1 MQNYSTSKMIQ
12 TKAPRCSSKRSRIVA
27 IGTIILMT
35 SSSIEAFSAIRQS
48 MNMISSDYNPQKRK
62 LKPINMVVANV
73 LEEPPTRVA
82 PTKYLPNDPWQNLEN
97 NVFIIE
103 QTESPISVDVRKY
116 HDGIYKHGHNSIPKQ
131 KKTIEY
137 LTVDVNNTSIKT
149 SRRKVLSASSYRIK
163 DRPPRES
170 KSSTMPGFRNK
181 ETLKMRSDK
190 LSQELFEKTTGKKLR
205 KTSKTDHK
213 KKMTKN
219 TRDMYAASAT
229 VPDSLIDFTNR
240 IHKEERITPTD
251 EISLGTKTRES
262 IRLLE
267 LYGDLETKYGREPTD
282 DEWCA
287 AAGKINMESLRQ
299 TIQEGNAAKDKLV
312 TSNLRMVQRVVNLY
326 IRNGLGSQ
334 YNAGDLMQEGTMALM
349 RAAEKYEPERGFRF
363 STYAMYWIRAS
374 VKRSQILQS
383 RVINVPQRFHE
394 TFKKIQ
400 KIEKE
405 MADDLGRNP
414 TISELANACNLTE
427 AQLERCVKAMKQ
439 QTYSLDQVI
448 TNPFKPNSDSRE
460 STLYD
465 KISYKCDEYEYT
477 PLEDRFMK
485 DDLVKTLRRYLTP
498 REVDILL
505 LRYGLMDEKT
515 LPHGFSGPLTY
526 SEVSRLVGCKPDKV
540 RRIINDSLKRLKPL
554 IANEWENALA

>member
-1 MQNYSTSKMIQ
+1 MVT
-12 TKAPRCSSKRSRIVA
+12 

-35 SSSIEAFSAIRQS
+35 SSSSEAFSFKQS
-48 MNMISSDYNPQKRK
+48 MKMISSDYNPQKRK
-62 LKPINMVVANV
+62 SKPMNMVVANV
-73 LEEPPTRVA
+73 LEEPPIRIL
-82 PTKYLPNDPWQNLEN
+82 PTESYINDPWQKLEKNL
-97 NVFIIE
+97 FIIE
-103 QTESPISVDVRKY
+103 QKESPIPADVRRN
-116 HDGIYKHGHNSIPKQ
+116 HDGAYKHGNSNISKH
-131 KKTIEY
+131 KHIDDHSTA
-137 LTVDVNNTSIKT
+137 DVSNTSVKT
-149 SRRKVLSASSYRIK
+149 TRRKALVASCEIK
-163 DRPPRES
+163 DTSLRVS

-190 LSQELFEKTTGKKLR
+190 QSRELFEKTTGKKLR
-205 KTSKTDHK
+205 KSSNTDKK

-219 TRDMYAASAT
+219 ARDMYAASAT
-229 VPDSLIDFTNR
+229 VPDSLIDFTNQ
-240 IHKEERITPTD
+240 IHKEERITPND
-251 EISLGTKTRES
+251 EISLGTKTREA
-262 IRLLE
+262 IRILQ
-267 LYGDLETKYGREPTD
+267 LYDDLVSKHGREPTD

-374 VKRSQILQS
+374 VKRSQIMQS

-394 TFKKIQ
+394 TYKKIQ

-414 TISELANACNLTE
+414 TLSELANACNLTE
-427 AQLERCVKAMKQ
+427 VQLERCVKAMKQ

-448 TNPFKPNSDSRE
+448 TNPFKPNSNSRE
-460 STLYD
+460 STMYD
-465 KISYKCDEYEYT
+465 KIAYKCDEYEYT
-477 PLEDRFMK
+477 PLENRFMK

-540 RRIINDSLKRLKPL
+540 RRVINDSLKRLKPL
-554 IANEWENALA
+554 IANEWEDALA